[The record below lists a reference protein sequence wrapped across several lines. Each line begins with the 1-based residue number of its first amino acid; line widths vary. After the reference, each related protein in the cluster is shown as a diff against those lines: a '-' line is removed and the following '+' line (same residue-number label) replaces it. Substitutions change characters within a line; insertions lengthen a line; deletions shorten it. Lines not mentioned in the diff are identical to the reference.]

1 MQFVTVRELR
11 SQSAD
16 VWRRLADE
24 QEMVVTSNG
33 KPVAILSAVAPE
45 RLEDSLAALRRARAI
60 AAVDAMQRRSVAEG
74 KDRMTPTQIDDI
86 ITAVRK
92 GRAK

>member
-1 MQFVTVRELR
+1 
-11 SQSAD
+11 
-16 VWRRLADE
+16 
-24 QEMVVTSNG
+24 
-33 KPVAILSAVAPE
+33 
-45 RLEDSLAALRRARAI
+45 LAALRRARAI